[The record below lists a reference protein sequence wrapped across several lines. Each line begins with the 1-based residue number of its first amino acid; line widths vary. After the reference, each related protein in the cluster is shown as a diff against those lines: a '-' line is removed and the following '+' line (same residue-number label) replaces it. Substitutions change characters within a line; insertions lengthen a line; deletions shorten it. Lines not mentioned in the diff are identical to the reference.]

1 MNSAIL
7 EIDSLNVSY
16 GETRVIK
23 DLSMKCQHGEI
34 LAILGRNG
42 MGKTTL
48 LKSIAGVLPPDSG
61 QIDFRGEDI
70 TDLQAEKRALKG
82 ITLIPQGREIFPDLT
97 VAENLKMGSY
107 AAGDRDALD
116 RDRIFEYFPILE
128 ERLQQKGGTLSGGQ
142 QQMLA
147 IGRGLI
153 ANPDLMLLDEPSEG
167 IQPSIIN
174 QIGDIIPDIHQ
185 KENVP
190 VVIVEQNI
198 DLVFDVA
205 DRGYIIENGRMVED
219 GLIEELQDD
228 ALIKEYIGI

>member
-1 MNSAIL
+1 MIL

-23 DLSMKCQHGEI
+23 NLSMECQEDEI

-48 LKSIAGVLPPDSG
+48 LKSIAGALPSDSG
-61 QIDFRGEDI
+61 RIEFRGEEI
-70 TDLQAEKRALKG
+70 TDLRTDERARNG

-97 VAENLKMGSY
+97 VSENLKMGSY
-107 AAGDRDALD
+107 AAGERDPLD
-116 RDRIFEYFPILE
+116 RDRVFEYFPILE

-153 ANPDLMLLDEPSEG
+153 TNPDLMLLDEPSEG
-167 IQPSIIN
+167 IQPSIVD
-174 QIGDIIPDIHQ
+174 QISEIIPEIHRNEDI
-185 KENVP
+185 P
-190 VVIVEQNI
+190 VIIVEQNI
-198 DLVFDVA
+198 DLIFDVA

-219 GLIEELQDD
+219 GPVEELQDE

>member
-1 MNSAIL
+1 MIL
-7 EIDSLNVSY
+7 EIESLNVSY

-23 DLSMKCQHGEI
+23 DLSMECRDDEI

-48 LKSIAGVLPPDSG
+48 LRSIAGALSSDSG
-61 QIDFRGEDI
+61 RIEFRGEEI
-70 TDLQAEKRALKG
+70 TGLRTDERARNG

-97 VAENLKMGSY
+97 VSENLKMGSY
-107 AAGDRDALD
+107 AAGERDPLD
-116 RDRIFEYFPILE
+116 RDQVFEYFPILE

-153 ANPDLMLLDEPSEG
+153 TNPDLMLLDEPSEG
-167 IQPSIIN
+167 IQPSIVD
-174 QIGDIIPDIHQ
+174 QISEIIPEIHRNEDI
-185 KENVP
+185 P
-190 VVIVEQNI
+190 VIIVEQNI
-198 DLVFDVA
+198 DLIFDVA

-219 GLIEELQDD
+219 GSIEELQDD

>member
-1 MNSAIL
+1 MIL
-7 EIDSLNVSY
+7 DVDSLNVSY
-16 GETRVIK
+16 GETKVIK
-23 DLSMKCQHGEI
+23 DLAMECREDEI

-48 LKSIAGVLPPDSG
+48 LKSIAGGLPSDSG
-61 QIDFRGEDI
+61 RIAFRDEDI
-70 TDLQAEKRALKG
+70 TDLRAEERALKG

-107 AAGDRDALD
+107 AAGERGALD

-167 IQPSIIN
+167 IQPSIVE
-174 QIGDIIPDIHQ
+174 QISDIIPEIHRN
-185 KENVP
+185 EDVP
-190 VVIVEQNI
+190 VIIVEQNI
-198 DLVFDVA
+198 DLIFDVA
-205 DRGYIIENGRMVED
+205 DRGYIIENGRVVED
-219 GLIEELQDD
+219 GQIDKLQDD
-228 ALIKEYIGI
+228 ALIKEHIGI

>member
-1 MNSAIL
+1 MIL

-23 DLSMKCQHGEI
+23 DLSMECRDDEI

-48 LKSIAGVLPPDSG
+48 LKSIAGALPPESG
-61 QIDFRGEDI
+61 RIEFRGEEI
-70 TDLQAEKRALKG
+70 TDLRADERALKG

-97 VAENLKMGSY
+97 VSENLKMGSY
-107 AAGDRDALD
+107 AAGERGPLD
-116 RDRIFEYFPILE
+116 RDRVFEYFPILE

-167 IQPSIIN
+167 IQPSIVE
-174 QIGDIIPDIHQ
+174 QISEIIPEIHRNEDI
-185 KENVP
+185 P

-198 DLVFDVA
+198 DLIFDVA

-219 GLIEELQDD
+219 GSIEELQDE